1 MAAVPGPSVG
11 ALRGAVD
18 LSALVARSA
27 PAPTRPPGPPPAAP
41 PATDA
46 PAGTPA
52 DGRAEPAVPLVLQVG
67 DADFS
72 SVVEL
77 SSTVPVVVAL
87 VADWS
92 TPSAE
97 LVASLTRVITSLG
110 GRTVLA
116 VVDTDA
122 NPQLTAAFQA
132 QSIPTVVAIIA
143 GRPVSLF
150 TGTAPEEQL
159 RPLLDQVLALAEQNG
174 VIGSVG
180 PGAAAP
186 GSAGPGGTA
195 PDDAPPPEQPLPPLH
210 AEAYDAVDRGDYA
223 EAARFFR
230 TAIAQDPRDL
240 AAVAALAQVE
250 LLGRMQD
257 ADPDALRAAAAQ
269 QPRDAASAFAV
280 ADLDMSGGHVE
291 DAFDRLL
298 SIFSSLAPDD
308 RTTAR
313 KRLLDYFEIVGTD
326 DPRVAAARRR
336 LASLLY

>member
-18 LSALVARSA
+18 LSSLVARSTPARPSA
-27 PAPTRPPGPPPAAP
+27 PPEQP
-41 PATDA
+41 PAT
-46 PAGTPA
+46 GGA
-52 DGRAEPAVPLVLQVG
+52 DQTVPLVLQVG
-67 DADFS
+67 DADFA

-77 SSTVPVVVAL
+77 SSTVPVVVAM

-92 TPSAE
+92 TPSGE
-97 LVASLTRVITSLG
+97 LVAALTRVVESLA
-110 GRTVLA
+110 GRAVLA
-116 VVDTDA
+116 VVDSDA

-159 RPLLDQVLALAEQNG
+159 RPLLDQVLVLAEQNG
-174 VIGSVG
+174 VTGSVRE
-180 PGAAAP
+180 GAAPAV
-186 GSAGPGGTA
+186 
-195 PDDAPPPEQPLPPLH
+195 DAPPAEQPLPPLH

-223 EAARFFR
+223 AAVRLFR

-250 LLGRMQD
+250 LLDRLQGV
-257 ADPDALRAAAAQ
+257 DPDAIRSDAARD
-269 QPRDAASAFAV
+269 PKDAASALAV
-280 ADLDMSGGHVE
+280 ADLDMSGGHVD

-298 SIFSSLAPDD
+298 SVFPSLAADD
-308 RTTAR
+308 RTVVR
-313 KRLLDYFEIVGTD
+313 RRLLDYFEIVGTD

>member
-27 PAPTRPPGPPPAAP
+27 PAPARTPGPRTGAP
-41 PATDA
+41 PAPGA
-46 PAGTPA
+46 PA
-52 DGRAEPAVPLVLQVG
+52 DGQGEPAVPLVLQVG

-92 TPSAE
+92 TPSAD
-97 LVASLTRVITSLG
+97 LVAALTRVVESLG
-110 GRTVLA
+110 GRVVLA

-122 NPQLTAAFQA
+122 NPQLTSAFQA
-132 QSIPTVVAIIA
+132 QSIPTVVAVIA

-159 RPLLDQVLALAEQNG
+159 RPLLDQVLVLAEQNG
-174 VIGSVG
+174 VVGSVS
-180 PGAAAP
+180 P
-186 GSAGPGGTA
+186 GSVAPDAAGPVD
-195 PDDAPPPEQPLPPLH
+195 PDAPLPEQPLPPLH

-223 EAARFFR
+223 EAARLFR

-250 LLGRMQD
+250 LLGRVQS

-269 QPRDAASAFAV
+269 QPRDAASALAV

-298 SIFSSLAPDD
+298 SIFPSLAPDD

-313 KRLLDYFEIVGTD
+313 KRMLDYFEIVGTE